1 MKNLLIVAHGS
12 RREQSN
18 IEIQLLA
25 EKVVAEMPFFLMI
38 YVLPFWSLHHRL
50 LAMW

>member
-18 IEIQLLA
+18 IETQLLA
-25 EKVVAEMPFFLMI
+25 EKVVAEMPFFFTSGGLCQSDT
-38 YVLPFWSLHHRL
+38 YFD
-50 LAMW
+50 